1 MSFLLEKKL
10 ETGVLIQFWKIE
22 KVYIDVNQSYVDVSF
37 QGYLNQDEFA
47 KGSLPVVSTSVR
59 FDQDLGAKVMTDFL
73 NLCENILVNT
83 GEYTGGQI
91 VG

>member
-37 QGYLNQDEFA
+37 QGYLNADEFA
-47 KGSLPVVSTSVR
+47 NGSLPVVSTSVR
-59 FDQDLGAKVMTDFL
+59 FDQDLGIKVMTDFL
-73 NLCENILVNT
+73 SLCENVLVNT
-83 GEYTGGQI
+83 GDYVGGQI
-91 VG
+91 VE